1 LRILYSKQTNDMK
14 HKYWIF
20 TLALALLFVGADGYL
35 ASKGSVASEKYSNIS
50 NIGNNNKQD
59 DDIISTILQSI
70 PSPLELSQL
79 IKEVGTDY
87 NLNFLNASTSV
98 NNYNTSYRQALNLGI
113 YSTDLGYCNLYN
125 KNQDILNY
133 LSSVKDLANDLG
145 IGQYFDAE
153 TIKKLVGDRN
163 NLEAL
168 INTTQ
173 QNFEKINTHLRE
185 EKREYQSVL
194 LLTGGWVESVY
205 ITTLVHK
212 QTKAKGGAKVE
223 KLKEKIG
230 EQKLTLEQLVLVLEI
245 YKSKPSFDGLV
256 ADFKELQK
264 IYNRVQIVT
273 KQGPSTTV
281 IVNGAPETTGGT
293 ITTVTMSDADL
304 ELIAAQLANIRN
316 KIIK

>member
-1 LRILYSKQTNDMK
+1 MK

-35 ASKGSVASEKYSNIS
+35 ASKGSVASEKYSNLS
-50 NIGNNNKQD
+50 NSIGRNNKQD

-194 LLTGGWVESVY
+194 LLTGGWIESVY
-205 ITTLVHK
+205 ITTLVYK

-264 IYNRVQIVT
+264 VYNRVQIVT
-273 KQGPSTTV
+273 KQGASKTV
-281 IVNGAPETTGGT
+281 IVNGEPTATSETT
-293 ITTVTMSDADL
+293 TTVTMSDADL

>member
-1 LRILYSKQTNDMK
+1 LRILYSKQTNNMK
-14 HKYWIF
+14 HRYWIL
-20 TLALALLFVGADGYL
+20 TLAIAFFIGANGYV
-35 ASKGSVASEKYSNIS
+35 ASKGTVAPKVDSNFTK
-50 NIGNNNKQD
+50 NVVQD

-87 NLNFLNASTSV
+87 NVGYLNASTAV

-145 IGQYFDAE
+145 IGQYFDYE
-153 TIKKLVGDRN
+153 TIKKLANDRN
-163 NLEAL
+163 NLEGL

-173 QNFEKINTHLRE
+173 QNFEKINAHLRE

-194 LLTGGWVESVY
+194 LLAGGWVESVY

-212 QTKAKGGAKVE
+212 QNKAKGGAKTD

-245 YKSKPSFDGLV
+245 YKTKPSFDGLL

-264 IYNRVQIVT
+264 TYNRVQIVT
-273 KQGPSTTV
+273 KQGASKTT
-281 IVNGAPETTGGT
+281 IVNGEPVATSETTS
-293 ITTVTMSDADL
+293 IVTYSDADL
-304 ELIAAQLANIRN
+304 EIIATQIANIRT
-316 KIIK
+316 KMIK

>member
-1 LRILYSKQTNDMK
+1 MRILYSKQTNDMK

-20 TLALALLFVGADGYL
+20 TIALALLFVGADGYL

-205 ITTLVHK
+205 ITTLVYK

-304 ELIAAQLANIRN
+304 ELIATQLANIRN

>member
-1 LRILYSKQTNDMK
+1 MK
-14 HKYWIF
+14 HRYWIL
-20 TLALALLFVGADGYL
+20 TIALALFAGSNGYF
-35 ASKGSVASEKYSNIS
+35 AATQPVTAEKINFAVQ
-50 NIGNNNKQD
+50 KTVQE

-87 NLNFLNASTSV
+87 NAGYLNPSTSV
-98 NNYNTSYRQALNLGI
+98 NNYNTSYRQALNLGV
-113 YSTDLGYCNLYN
+113 YSTDLGYCNLYS

-133 LSSVKDLANDLG
+133 LSSVRDLANDLG
-145 IGQYFDAE
+145 IGQYFDYE
-153 TIKKLVGDRN
+153 TIKKLASDRS

-205 ITTLVHK
+205 LTTLVHK
-212 QTKAKGGAKVE
+212 QTKAKGGTKAD

-230 EQKLTLEQLVLVLEI
+230 EQKITLEQLVLVLEI
-245 YKSKPSFDGLV
+245 YKSKPNFDVLV
-256 ADFKELQK
+256 TDFKELQK
-264 IYNRVQIVT
+264 VYNRVQIVT
-273 KQGPSTTV
+273 KSGGTTTKV
-281 IVNGAPETTGGT
+281 VNGELVTESKD
-293 ITTVTMSDADL
+293 ISTVTMSDADL
-304 ELIAAQLANIRN
+304 ELIAAQILNIRN

>member
-1 LRILYSKQTNDMK
+1 MRILYSKQTNDMK

-205 ITTLVHK
+205 ITTLVYK

-264 IYNRVQIVT
+264 VYNRVQIVT
-273 KQGPSTTV
+273 KKGTTTMKVINGEPVAESTDV
-281 IVNGAPETTGGT
+281 
-293 ITTVTMSDADL
+293 TTVTMSDADL

>member
-1 LRILYSKQTNDMK
+1 MRILYSKQTNDMK
-14 HKYWIF
+14 HKYLIF
-20 TLALALLFVGADGYL
+20 TVAVALLFVGANGYL
-35 ASKGSVASEKYSNIS
+35 ASKGSVASEKYSNID
-50 NIGNNNKQD
+50 NIKNNKQD

-87 NLNFLNASTSV
+87 NLGFLNASTSV

-205 ITTLVHK
+205 ITTLVYK

-256 ADFKELQK
+256 TDFKELQK
-264 IYNRVQIVT
+264 VYNRVQIT
-273 KQGPSTTV
+273 SKQVPITTV
-281 IVNGAPETTGGT
+281 IVNGAPETSGGA

-304 ELIAAQLANIRN
+304 ELIATQLTNIRN